1 MGAVG
6 KLAGR
11 VLRKAA
17 RIIDPPE
24 PIQMIQ
30 DEYVTWLCYANAGM
44 LERGNLYLIDYA
56 IGRLPSAAP
65 ILEIGTFCGLSTN
78 VITHFKRKHGVRNP
92 LITCDK
98 WEFENVNGRATI
110 AGSPVRFADYKAF
123 SKQSYIRN
131 IQLFSPDDLPFTF
144 EMTSNEF
151 FGAWKEQKN
160 CADVLGRSRALGG
173 PFSFCYIDGN
183 HTYECAKEDFLHC
196 DEYLE
201 AGGFILFDDSTLAEF
216 TLHEL
221 MPEVVSS
228 SRYRLIA
235 RNPNHLFQKL
245 GSPKG

>member
-1 MGAVG
+1 MGAVN

-17 RIIDPPE
+17 RILDPPE

-30 DEYVTWLCYANAGM
+30 DEYITWLCYANAGM
-44 LERGNLYLIDYA
+44 LERGNLHSMDYA
-56 IGRLPSAAP
+56 ISHLPSVAP

-78 VITHFKRKHGVRNP
+78 VITHFKRKQGVRNP

-123 SKQSYIRN
+123 SKESYIRN
-131 IQLFSPDDLPFTF
+131 IGLFSGDDLPFTF

-151 FGAWKEQKN
+151 FDAWKEQRN
-160 CADVLGRSRALGG
+160 CADVLGRGRVLGG
-173 PFSFCYIDGN
+173 PFSFCYIDGD
-183 HTYECAKEDFLHC
+183 HTYEYAKQDFLHC

-201 AGGFILFDDSTLAEF
+201 DGGFILFDDSTLTEF
-216 TLHEL
+216 TLHKL
-221 MPEVVSS
+221 MPEVMSLG
-228 SRYRLIA
+228 RYRLIA

-245 GSPKG
+245 GSTRE